1 MTTPAQIARALA
13 EGGRAALEANRQRLN
28 DLNVYPVPD
37 GDTGTNLA
45 ESVAALADALAD
57 PSLADA
63 DRAGVAH
70 AAKQAALMG
79 ARGNSGVILS
89 QIVRGLAEALAATEG
104 ELGPADA
111 AAALREAATRA
122 YCAVRQPVE
131 GTMLTA
137 IREMA
142 EEAERMPPDGE
153 LAPMLDAVVRAGEA
167 TVERTPDMLEVL
179 RRSGVVDAGAAGLVE
194 LTRGAVAGLRGEE
207 AGPAGPAVARPVTI
221 GTHHQED
228 SPFRYCTTY
237 LVEGPGVDADALAAQ
252 LEPLGDSLHVVGESP
267 MFKVHIHTDDPG
279 AALSLAV
286 AVGSVDRIEIA
297 DMHRQTAE
305 RARRLSLVRDHQATG
320 VVAVVAGK
328 GNEAAYREAGA
339 QGLVAGGQSMNPS
352 AGEIVAAI
360 EAVDADGV
368 LVLPNNANVIL
379 AAEHAAAAAGRPAR
393 VVPTRSVA
401 AGLLLLGHVDPGL
414 PLDVNA
420 DLLAARNGAVRHGEV
435 TAAVRDSQADGV
447 AVRKGQHIALID
459 GQVAGAYT
467 TPEDAAAA
475 LIDGLGATADRLLL
489 VTGEAGE
496 LATGGWLEA
505 VRARH
510 RGVAIELRDGGQPL
524 YPLVAAAEGRQLL
537 TAENTALVLD
547 STADLADPR
556 SLHANWRMV
565 PLSVRFGD
573 SELLDFI
580 ELSPDEFYRRLETAV
595 DHPTTAAPSPG
606 AYQAAFEELS
616 GYGRIL
622 VLPVSS
628 RVSASAGSAEL
639 AARAIDPDG
648 RRISV
653 LDGRS
658 VSGATLLLADGL
670 QRLLVRGVPE
680 NQLMTWFERAR
691 DRLSLV
697 FSVETLEYL
706 RRGGRIGRA
715 KAVIGGL
722 LRVRPLLTLSDGE
735 VVAHGSVRGRGAVL
749 PAFERFLGERLAAAN
764 HARIAVVH
772 ARDEARAGEL
782 CELLARDWPRC
793 SVDHVVELGAVVG
806 THGGP
811 GTLGMAVLPGE

>member
-167 TVERTPDMLEVL
+167 TVERTPEHA
-179 RRSGVVDAGAAGLVE
+179 RGAAPQRCG
-194 LTRGAVAGLRGEE
+194 RRRRRRAGRADPGAVAGLRGEE

-435 TAAVRDSQADGV
+435 TAAVRDSQVDGV
-447 AVRKGQHIALID
+447 AVREGQHIALID

-467 TPEDAAAA
+467 TPRMRPPRCRRPGGHGRPAAAGDWGGRRLRPA
-475 LIDGLGATADRLLL
+475 IPGLRLS
-489 VTGEAGE
+489 GP
-496 LATGGWLEA
+496 ATGGWPSSCVTA
-505 VRARH
+505 ASRC
-510 RGVAIELRDGGQPL
+510 

-547 STADLADPR
+547 STADLAVPGLCTPTGGWCR
-556 SLHANWRMV
+556 SRSA
-565 PLSVRFGD
+565 SATG
-573 SELLDFI
+573 SCSTSSSS
-580 ELSPDEFYRRLETAV
+580 SPDEFYRRLETAV
-595 DHPTTAAPSPG
+595 DHPSTAAPSPG
-606 AYQAAFEELS
+606 AYQAAFEELA

-653 LDGRS
+653 LDGRA

-680 NQLMTWFERAR
+680 NQLMTWFERPVTGSR
-691 DRLSLV
+691 WCSRW
-697 FSVETLEYL
+697 
-706 RRGGRIGRA
+706 RRSNTCGGVGGSAGR
-715 KAVIGGL
+715 
-722 LRVRPLLTLSDGE
+722 RR
-735 VVAHGSVRGRGAVL
+735 
-749 PAFERFLGERLAAAN
+749 
-764 HARIAVVH
+764 
-772 ARDEARAGEL
+772 
-782 CELLARDWPRC
+782 
-793 SVDHVVELGAVVG
+793 
-806 THGGP
+806 
-811 GTLGMAVLPGE
+811 